1 MAIVSVIEPFSPNL
15 HTLLGLQFSGG
26 LASGFFVP
34 LTLSFILRNTPPKAW
49 AYGVAIYALNLEV
62 SLNVSAS
69 LEGWY
74 LQHLSSAWI
83 FWQHGP
89 PAVVMALPL
98 PSALLP
104 PPSNPTRPP

>member
-15 HTLLGLQFSGG
+15 HSLLGLQFAGG

-34 LTLSFILRNTPPKAW
+34 LTLSFILRNTPPRAW

-74 LQHLSSAWI
+74 LEHLSWAWI
-83 FWQHGP
+83 FWQMCRSP
-89 PAVVMALPL
+89 
-98 PSALLP
+98 
-104 PPSNPTRPP
+104 